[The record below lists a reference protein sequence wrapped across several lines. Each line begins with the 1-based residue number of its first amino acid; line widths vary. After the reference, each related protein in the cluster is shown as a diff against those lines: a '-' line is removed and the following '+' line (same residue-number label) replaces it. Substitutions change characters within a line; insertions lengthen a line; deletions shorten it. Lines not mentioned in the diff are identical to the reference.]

1 VANGMHFLISSRKKK
16 KIERALLMQGTTLFW
31 FTQELDKNLHSR
43 TIKGVGDNPQP
54 SNKAESYQPRAKNK
68 DSRVPYADTS

>member
-1 VANGMHFLISSRKKK
+1 
-16 KIERALLMQGTTLFW
+16 MQGTTLFW
-31 FTQELDKNLHSR
+31 FTQELGKNLHSR

-54 SNKAESYQPRAKNK
+54 SNKAESYQPRAKSK